1 MAQRVNI
8 ELVDDID
15 GKAADS
21 TVTFGLDGVTY
32 EIDLSDK
39 NAAKL
44 RDQLATYIAA
54 GRRVGKTPGVK
65 AKGAAK
71 TGPNP
76 KEVRAWAKDNG
87 FPDVPDRGRIPADV
101 MEAFNSAS

>member
-8 ELVDDID
+8 ELVDDLD

-32 EIDLSDK
+32 ELDLSDK

-44 RDQLATYIAA
+44 RGSLADYVAKA
-54 GRRVGKTPGVK
+54 RRVGKAPSK
-65 AKGAAK
+65 SKGKSTSNARA
-71 TGPNP
+71 
-76 KEVRAWAKDNG
+76 VREWAKAANMT
-87 FPDVPDRGRIPADV
+87 VPDRGRIPAEV
-101 MEAFNSAS
+101 QEAYDAAH